1 MRSVSIDR
9 VFERRLA
16 SLVNSGEPQ
25 ILQGGRKGLEKES
38 LRVTPGGK
46 LAHTPH
52 PAALGSALTS
62 EHITT
67 DFSESLIELV
77 TPAFTH
83 SWELLQYLLDL
94 HQFVYRHLGD
104 ELLWATS
111 MPCAIAGDADI
122 PLAQYGSSH
131 VGRMKTVYRNGLGL
145 RYGRMMQAISGVH
158 FNYSFPQPFWETWV
172 QAVRA
177 AERSHRQDC

>member
-25 ILQGGRKGLEKES
+25 ILQGGRKGVEKES
-38 LRVTPGGK
+38 LRVTPEGHLAHTPHPAGALRVAPGAH

-62 EHITT
+62 EHIPP

-77 TPAFTH
+77 TPAFTQT
-83 SWELLQYLLDL
+83 WE
-94 HQFVYRHLGD
+94 
-104 ELLWATS
+104 
-111 MPCAIAGDADI
+111 
-122 PLAQYGSSH
+122 
-131 VGRMKTVYRNGLGL
+131 
-145 RYGRMMQAISGVH
+145 
-158 FNYSFPQPFWETWV
+158 
-172 QAVRA
+172 
-177 AERSHRQDC
+177 